1 MATAADRQYLLR
13 LFVTGTS
20 ARSARAIVNVRR
32 ICEEHLQDGYELEV
46 IDIALNPALARREQ
60 LVAAPT
66 LIKQSPPPVR
76 RFIGDM
82 SQTDRL
88 LEGLDL
94 ASRCKPMAKAGK

>member
-76 RFIGDM
+76 LFIGDI
-82 SQTDRL
+82 
-88 LEGLDL
+88 
-94 ASRCKPMAKAGK
+94 

>member
-1 MATAADRQYLLR
+1 M
-13 LFVTGTS
+13 
-20 ARSARAIVNVRR
+20 RR

-94 ASRCKPMAKAGK
+94 ASRCQPMAKAGK

>member
-94 ASRCKPMAKAGK
+94 ASRCQPMAKAGK